1 MRQCNRQRHI
11 CAFEVRFGFIGSIAK
26 HHTLIASAGGS
37 QLIFAAVLSFLGLIY
52 THGNISGLTAQGN
65 KNPAVIAVK
74 PIIGI
79 GISDIIN
86 GLTD

>member
-1 MRQCNRQRHI
+1 MRQGNRQRHI
-11 CAFEVRFGFIGSIAK
+11 CAFEIRFGFIGSIAK

-37 QLIFAAVLSFLGLIY
+37 QLILVPILSFLRLVY
-52 THGNISGLTAQGN
+52 PHSNISGLTAQGN
-65 KNPAVIAVK
+65 KNPAVIAVE